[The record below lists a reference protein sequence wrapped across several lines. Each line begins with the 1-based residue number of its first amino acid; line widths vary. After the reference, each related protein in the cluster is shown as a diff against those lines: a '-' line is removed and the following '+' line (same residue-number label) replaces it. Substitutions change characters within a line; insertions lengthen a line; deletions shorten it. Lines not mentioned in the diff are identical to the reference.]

1 MAAAAD
7 ALSGSRLLI
16 AAALPGV
23 LSAVG
28 ARGSWLPLGLVAV
41 AALTDFLDGVAARRS
56 AGGPSR
62 HGAVLDN
69 VADLGLV
76 VGCTGAGAVLGLV
89 PAAVPIAIA
98 AAFACYV
105 LASATRTVH
114 EGAWRLARTRL
125 GHAAGVLNYGI
136 AGLVAAAVAAPAPLW
151 QPALDVASLIVV
163 AVNLAAILDRLPAWR
178 GRPR

>member
-1 MAAAAD
+1 VAAAAD

-89 PAAVPIAIA
+89 PAAVPIAAAHLGPSQMAWVYFFGDLAPAAGLMAYSLAAHLIFMLMNALIGLCFLRRA
-98 AAFACYV
+98 AAELGAGR
-105 LASATRTVH
+105 AT
-114 EGAWRLARTRL
+114 GMA
-125 GHAAGVLNYGI
+125 
-136 AGLVAAAVAAPAPLW
+136 
-151 QPALDVASLIVV
+151 
-163 AVNLAAILDRLPAWR
+163 
-178 GRPR
+178 